1 MGTEE
6 KLENEGMETVN
17 NTGNANPET
26 NEPAKTEQDETKL
39 TVEQL
44 MAELSRERA
53 EKAKL
58 KNSLNDAAAD
68 AAKYKRQLREKMTAE
83 EQIAEEKKKEA
94 EEYAKYVKGLE
105 LFQRTTLAKDRYTV
119 QGMPI
124 DLATKAAQAEVD
136 GDFDTLSQIQ
146 GKFSQSKIEAAKNEW
161 IRTRPDMNIGNA
173 DEEEDP
179 FLKGFNSVPY
189 RFG

>member
-6 KLENEGMETVN
+6 KLEGEGKEN
-17 NTGNANPET
+17 INTAGNASPEV
-26 NEPAKTEQDETKL
+26 NEPAKPEQDEEKVTI
-39 TVEQL
+39 EQL

-58 KNSLNDAAAD
+58 KNSLNDAASD
-68 AAKYKRQLREKMTAE
+68 AAKFKRQLREKMTAE

-94 EEYAKYVKGLE
+94 EEHEKYVKDLE
-105 LFQRTTLAKDRYTV
+105 LFKRTAEAKDRYTV
-119 QGMPI
+119 QGLPP
-124 DLATKAAQAEVD
+124 DLAAKAAQAEVD

-146 GKFSQSKIEAAKNEW
+146 SKFAQSKIEAAKSEW
-161 IRTRPDMNIGNA
+161 IRTRPDMNVGNP
-173 DEEEDP
+173 DQEEDP